1 MVFTRP
7 APPLLNGS
15 TAQSGLTD
23 PSHLTAV
30 HPCIFI
36 AGSEKWTSEFGY
48 PITDKWRPWY
58 VGGQVAGYT
67 QGYEHNL
74 TFATILGAGHTVPEY
89 KPAQALYF
97 HYNFLHG
104 HTL

>member
-1 MVFTRP
+1 M
-7 APPLLNGS
+7 
-15 TAQSGLTD
+15 D
-23 PSHLTAV
+23 
-30 HPCIFI
+30 
-36 AGSEKWTSEFGY
+36 
-48 PITDKWRPWY
+48 
-58 VGGQVAGYT
+58 GQVAGYT

-104 HTL
+104 HKL